1 MRDTDRSAAC
11 EPSRCAQPQN
21 RTCLAEA
28 GKSEI
33 VDEWVVADAVAIELV
48 STTEF
53 PAIREKNRE
62 FIDSGMIFGP
72 ERSKN
77 PLKPGLRS
85 HIPYAL
91 EQGILGAEQGILGGD
106 QGFSSK
112 TNSQDVVMGALLAG
126 CWQER
131 GKTCIVRD
139 EPGAPFNAFRNH

>member
-11 EPSRCAQPQN
+11 EPSHCAQPQN
-21 RTCLAEA
+21 RACLAEA

-33 VDEWVVADAVAIELV
+33 VDERVVADAVAIELV

-72 ERSKN
+72 ERVKN

-91 EQGILGAEQGILGGD
+91 EQGILGAEQGIFGSD
-106 QGFSSK
+106 QGFS
-112 TNSQDVVMGALLAG
+112 LAH
-126 CWQER
+126 
-131 GKTCIVRD
+131 
-139 EPGAPFNAFRNH
+139 A